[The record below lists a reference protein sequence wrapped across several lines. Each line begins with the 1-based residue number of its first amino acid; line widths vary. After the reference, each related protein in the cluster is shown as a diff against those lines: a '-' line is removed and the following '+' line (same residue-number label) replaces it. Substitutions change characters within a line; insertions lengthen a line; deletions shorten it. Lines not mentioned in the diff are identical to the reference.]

1 MAGGDI
7 LAKSKCTKARIDRVA
22 QGIRL
27 GMTNK
32 LAAQY
37 GGICERTFHYWMKA
51 AEQPNATKNHLH
63 FLQAIKAAEAD
74 NAARCLLAIDEA
86 ATDGS
91 WQAAAWMLERRHRY
105 LRPNVVQLET
115 KPEPEM
121 EVVDP
126 TAEDGRAI
134 VIEHVSQL
142 PEDLI
147 LAALNLKN
155 ASNAK

>member
-1 MAGGDI
+1 MGRGR
-7 LAKSKCTKARIDRVA
+7 KTKCTKQTIERVA
-22 QGIRL
+22 AGIRL
-27 GMTNK
+27 GMTHE
-32 LAAQY
+32 LSAQY
-37 GGICERTFHYWMKA
+37 GGINRDTFYRWLKLAKQPDA
-51 AEQPNATKNHLH
+51 AKCYSD
-63 FLQAIKAAEAD
+63 FSDAIKAAEAD

-86 ATDGS
+86 ANDGS

-105 LRPNVVQLET
+105 VKQQAIQLET
-115 KPEPEM
+115 HREPEM

-126 TAEDGRAI
+126 TAEDGRAM

-147 LAALNLKN
+147 IAALNLKN

>member
-1 MAGGDI
+1 MGRNV
-7 LAKSKCTKARIDRVA
+7 KCTAKTIARVA
-22 QGIRL
+22 EGLRI
-27 GMTNK
+27 GMTHE

-37 GGICERTFHYWMKA
+37 GGIGKNTFYRWLKL
-51 AEQPNATKNHLH
+51 AEDPNATNCYRD
-63 FLQAIKAAEAD
+63 FRDAVKAAEAD
-74 NAARCLLAIDEA
+74 NAARCLLVIDDA
-86 ATDGS
+86 ANDGS
-91 WQAAAWMLERRHRY
+91 WQAAAWMLERRHKYQRQAS
-105 LRPNVVQLET
+105 VQVET
-115 KPEPEM
+115 RAEPEL

-126 TAEDGRAI
+126 TAEDGRAM

>member
-1 MAGGDI
+1 M
-7 LAKSKCTKARIDRVA
+7 A

-27 GMTNK
+27 GMTYQ

-37 GGICERTFHYWMKA
+37 GGIGERTLYKWLKLGD
-51 AEQPNATKNHLH
+51 QPNSDPA
-63 FLQAIKAAEAD
+63 FVQFRQAIKAAEAD

-91 WQAAAWMLERRHRY
+91 WQAAAWILERRHNY

-115 KPEPEM
+115 RREPEL

-126 TAEDGRAI
+126 TAEDGRAL

>member
-1 MAGGDI
+1 MGR
-7 LAKSKCTKARIDRVA
+7 KTKCTPKTIARVA
-22 QGIRL
+22 EGLRI
-27 GMTNK
+27 GMTHE

-37 GGICERTFHYWMKA
+37 GGINPDTFYRWLKLA
-51 AEQPNATKNHLH
+51 NAPSSNKCYSE
-63 FLQAIKAAEAD
+63 FSEAIKAAEAD
-74 NAARCLLAIDEA
+74 NAARCLLVIDDA
-86 ATDGS
+86 ANDGS
-91 WQAAAWMLERRHRY
+91 WQAAAWMLERRHKYQRQAS
-105 LRPNVVQLET
+105 VQVET
-115 KPEPEM
+115 RQEPEM

-126 TAEDGRAI
+126 TAEDGRAM

>member
-1 MAGGDI
+1 
-7 LAKSKCTKARIDRVA
+7 
-22 QGIRL
+22 
-27 GMTNK
+27 MTHE

-37 GGICERTFHYWMKA
+37 GGISHAAFYRYLKLGSQADPEECYRDFCE
-51 AEQPNATKNHLH
+51 
-63 FLQAIKAAEAD
+63 AIKAAEAD

-91 WQAAAWMLERRHRY
+91 WQAAAWILERRHNY

-115 KPEPEM
+115 RREPEL

-126 TAEDGRAI
+126 TAEDGRAL

>member
-1 MAGGDI
+1 MGR
-7 LAKSKCTKARIDRVA
+7 KTKCTPKTIARVA
-22 QGIRL
+22 EGLRI
-27 GMTNK
+27 GMTHE

-37 GGICERTFHYWMKA
+37 GGISEKTFYTWL
-51 AEQPNATKNHLH
+51 NHANRPDADKCYIQ
-63 FLQAIKAAEAD
+63 FLQAVKAAEAD
-74 NAARCLLAIDEA
+74 NAARCLLVIDDA
-86 ATDGS
+86 ANDGS
-91 WQAAAWMLERRHRY
+91 WQAAAWMLERRHKYQRQAS
-105 LRPNVVQLET
+105 VQVET
-115 KPEPEM
+115 RAEPEM

-126 TAEDGRAI
+126 TAEDGRAM

>member
-1 MAGGDI
+1 MGRGRRT
-7 LAKSKCTKARIDRVA
+7 KCTKQTIERVA
-22 QGIRL
+22 AGLRL
-27 GMTNK
+27 GMTHE

-37 GGICERTFHYWMKA
+37 GGISHNAFYRYLKLGSQPDAQKCYRDFCE
-51 AEQPNATKNHLH
+51 
-63 FLQAIKAAEAD
+63 AIKAAEAD
-74 NAARCLLAIDEA
+74 NAARCLLAIDDA
-86 ATDGS
+86 ASDGS

-105 LRPNVVQLET
+105 VKQQAIHLET
-115 KPEPEM
+115 HREPEM

-126 TAEDGRAI
+126 TAEDGRAM

-147 LAALNLKN
+147 IAALNLKN

>member
-1 MAGGDI
+1 MGR
-7 LAKSKCTKARIDRVA
+7 KTKCTKRTIDRVA
-22 QGIRL
+22 AGLRL
-27 GMTNK
+27 GMTHE

-37 GGICERTFHYWMKA
+37 GAISPDTFYHWLKLA
-51 AEQPNATKNHLH
+51 KQPDALKCYSD
-63 FLQAIKAAEAD
+63 FSESIKAAEAD
-74 NAARCLLAIDEA
+74 NAARCLLAIDDA
-86 ATDGS
+86 AADGS
-91 WQAAAWMLERRHRY
+91 WQAAAWVLERRHRY
-105 LRPNVVQLET
+105 VKQQAIHIESR
-115 KPEPEM
+115 KEPEM

-126 TAEDGRAI
+126 TAEDGRAM

>member
-1 MAGGDI
+1 MGR
-7 LAKSKCTKARIDRVA
+7 KSKCTPKIIDRIS
-22 QGIRL
+22 QGLRL
-27 GMTNK
+27 GMTHE

-37 GGICERTFHYWMKA
+37 AGIGRSTFYKWMEC
-51 AEQPNATKNHLH
+51 AEAPEAEDRYLD
-63 FLQAIKAAEAD
+63 FRDAVKAAEAD
-74 NAARCLLAIDEA
+74 NAARCLLCIDDA
-86 ATDGS
+86 ASDGT

-105 LRPNVVQLET
+105 IRPNVVQLEA
-115 KPEPEM
+115 KPAQEM
-121 EVVDP
+121 EMVDP
-126 TAEDGRAI
+126 AAEDGRAL

>member
-1 MAGGDI
+1 MGR
-7 LAKSKCTKARIDRVA
+7 KTKCTPKTIARVA
-22 QGIRL
+22 EGLRI
-27 GMTNK
+27 GMTHE

-37 GGICERTFHYWMKA
+37 GGISEKTFYTWL
-51 AEQPNATKNHLH
+51 NHANRPDADKCYAQ
-63 FLQAIKAAEAD
+63 FLQAVKAAEAD
-74 NAARCLLAIDEA
+74 NAARCLLVIDDA
-86 ATDGS
+86 ANDGS
-91 WQAAAWMLERRHRY
+91 WQAAAWMLERRHKYQRQAS
-105 LRPNVVQLET
+105 VQVET
-115 KPEPEM
+115 RQDPEM

-126 TAEDGRAI
+126 TAEDGRAM

>member
-1 MAGGDI
+1 MGRGR
-7 LAKSKCTKARIDRVA
+7 KTKCTKRTIDRVA
-22 QGIRL
+22 AGLRL
-27 GMTNK
+27 GMTHE

-37 GGICERTFHYWMKA
+37 GGITHASFYHWLKLAKE
-51 AEQPNATKNHLH
+51 PGNAKCYSD
-63 FLQAIKAAEAD
+63 FSEAIKAAEAD
-74 NAARCLLAIDEA
+74 NAARCLLVIDDA
-86 ATDGS
+86 AADGS

-105 LRPNVVQLET
+105 VEQQAIHLET
-115 KPEPEM
+115 HREPEM

-126 TAEDGRAI
+126 TAEDGRAM

-147 LAALNLKN
+147 IAALNLKN

>member
-1 MAGGDI
+1 MGR
-7 LAKSKCTKARIDRVA
+7 KTKCTPKTIARVA
-22 QGIRL
+22 EGLRI
-27 GMTNK
+27 GMTHE

-37 GGICERTFHYWMKA
+37 GGISEKTFY
-51 AEQPNATKNHLH
+51 TLLNHANRPDADKCYAQ
-63 FLQAIKAAEAD
+63 FSQAVKAAEAD
-74 NAARCLLAIDEA
+74 NAARCLLVIDDA
-86 ATDGS
+86 ANDGS
-91 WQAAAWMLERRHRY
+91 WQAAAWMLERRHKYQRQAS
-105 LRPNVVQLET
+105 VQVET
-115 KPEPEM
+115 RQDPEM

-126 TAEDGRAI
+126 TAEDGRAM

>member
-1 MAGGDI
+1 M
-7 LAKSKCTKARIDRVA
+7 
-22 QGIRL
+22 
-27 GMTNK
+27 GMTYE

-37 GGICERTFHYWMKA
+37 GGIGHDSIYRWLKLAKE
-51 AEQPNATKNHLH
+51 PNSPKCYTD
-63 FLQAIKAAEAD
+63 FSEAIKAAEAD
-74 NAARCLLAIDEA
+74 NAARCLLAIDDA
-86 ATDGS
+86 ASDGS

-105 LRPNVVQLET
+105 VKQQAIHLESR
-115 KPEPEM
+115 KEPEM

-126 TAEDGRAI
+126 TAEDGRAM

>member
-1 MAGGDI
+1 
-7 LAKSKCTKARIDRVA
+7 
-22 QGIRL
+22 
-27 GMTNK
+27 MTHE

-37 GGICERTFHYWMKA
+37 GGIGHDSLYRWLKLAKDPA
-51 AEQPNATKNHLH
+51 APKCYADFSE
-63 FLQAIKAAEAD
+63 AIKAAEAD
-74 NAARCLLAIDEA
+74 NAARCLLVIDA
-86 ATDGS
+86 AASDGS

-105 LRPNVVQLET
+105 VKQQAIQIESYR
-115 KPEPEM
+115 EPEM

-126 TAEDGRAI
+126 TAADGRAM

-147 LAALNLKN
+147 IAALNLKN